1 MKTQFDRRQF
11 LGASAATLVA
21 SACSAPSGAREFD
34 VVLAGGNV
42 VDGTGAPAF
51 TADVG
56 LRGDRIARIGSIA
69 SRSATRVLDI
79 RGLCLAPGF
88 IDIHTHS
95 DRSIFEWPGAESRIR
110 QGCTTEITG
119 NCGSSAAPR
128 VAPVTDDDDKGPKPT
143 WTDVRSYAEAWRTND
158 AALNQALLVGH
169 GTLRRTVL
177 GDVDRA
183 ATAEEIAQMSRML
196 EEGLEQGAIG
206 LSTGLEY
213 VPGIY
218 TPAAEIEALA
228 AVVARRGGLYASH
241 MRSEEEHL
249 LDAVREVLAVGR
261 KTGVRVQISHL
272 KACGKPQ
279 WSAQDAAIELIER
292 ARAEGVDVMA
302 DCYPYAAYSTTLT
315 ILLEPW
321 SREGGAEAILARLG
335 DPEQRARMQREI
347 GPHVERDP
355 GEFEAIVISSVNGP
369 EMQPCVGK
377 SLVQIAQMWSVEPA
391 EAYLRLLEQ
400 SKADVGYVGHAMSES
415 NVERVLAL
423 PFVMIGSDGRSMAPT
438 GRALDDKPHPRSY
451 GTFPRVLGHYCR
463 ERKLFDLPT
472 AVRKM
477 TAMPAERARLAD
489 RGRIQGGCAADLVAF
504 DAAHIA
510 DRATFEEPQLF
521 PIGIEH
527 VLVNGELVVEAGQVT
542 GARPGVWL

>member
-1 MKTQFDRRQF
+1 MKTRFDRRQF

-21 SACSAPSGAREFD
+21 SACSSTRAGREFD
-34 VVLAGGNV
+34 VVLAGGSV
-42 VDGTGAPAF
+42 LDGTGAAAF
-51 TADVG
+51 EADVA
-56 LRGDRIARIGSIA
+56 LRGGRIVRIGSIDA
-69 SRSATRVLDI
+69 RSATRVLDI

-95 DRSIFEWPGAESRIR
+95 DRSIFEWPNAESRIR

-128 VAPVTDDDDKGPKPT
+128 LAQEVDEDDKGAKAT
-143 WTDVRSYAEAWRTND
+143 WTDVRSYAEAWRAND

-169 GTLRRTVL
+169 GTLRRAVL

-183 ATAEEIAQMSRML
+183 ATPDELARMTRML
-196 EEGLEQGAIG
+196 EDGLEQGAIG

-218 TPAAEIEALA
+218 TPPAEIEALA

-241 MRSEEEHL
+241 MRSEEALL
-249 LDAVREVLAVGR
+249 LDAVREALAVGR
-261 KTGVRVQISHL
+261 KTGGHVEISHL
-272 KACGKPQ
+272 KACGKPN
-279 WSAQDAAIELIER
+279 WSSQDAAIELIER

-321 SREGGAEAILARLG
+321 SREGGAEAILARLR

-347 GPHVERDP
+347 GPHVARDP
-355 GEFEAIVISSVNGP
+355 GDFEAIVISSVSGP
-369 EMQPCVGK
+369 QAQACVGK
-377 SLVQIAQMWSVEPA
+377 SLVQVAQMWSVEPA

-423 PFVMIGSDGRSMAPT
+423 PYVMIGSDGRSMAPT

-477 TAMPAERARLAD
+477 TSMPAERARLAN
-489 RGRIQGGCAADLVAF
+489 RGRVQVGCAADLVVF
-504 DAAHIA
+504 DAERIA
-510 DRATFEEPQLF
+510 DRATFEDPQLF
-521 PIGIEH
+521 PLGIEH
-527 VLVNGELVVEAGQVT
+527 VLVNGELVVEHGEVT
-542 GARPGVWL
+542 HARPGVWL